1 MRFSV
6 MRPIA
11 VVLLAAAAA
20 GCTGKADAAKAAAN
34 ASKAQPP
41 LPVEVVAAR
50 TDTVT
55 DAIEATGEIEAMQ
68 SIELRPDVDGRIAE
82 ILVREGTSVAKGTA
96 LFRIDDAERRAEVA
110 RARADRDL
118 ARQALDRTKDLLAQK
133 ASSQA
138 DLERA
143 EATARSTD
151 ASLELLQIRLDRSVV
166 RAPFS
171 GVVGQ
176 RFVSI
181 GDYVTSSTRLAAL
194 QTVAPQRATLQVPER
209 FYQTLK
215 LGQKVAFRVAA
226 LAGQEFV
233 GTVEFVDPSVRLP
246 ARTVTVKALVPNPR
260 NELHP
265 GMFVEAKLATAVRT
279 SAIVIPEDAVLPV
292 QGKSFAYVVKDGK
305 AERREIE
312 LGVRTPGYVEVTS
325 GLLAGDAVAVSGLE
339 RLVDGAP
346 VKAQLIE
353 RTPVRPEGA

>member
-1 MRFSV
+1 MI
-6 MRPIA
+6 RPIA
-11 VVLLAAAAA
+11 VLLLAAATTIA
-20 GCTGKADAAKAAAN
+20 CGKDDSATKTAAAKA
-34 ASKAQPP
+34 PP
-41 LPVEVVAAR
+41 AIPVEVVAAR

-82 ILVREGTSVAKGTA
+82 ILVREGAMVAKGA
-96 LFRIDDAERRAEVA
+96 PLFRIDAAERRAEVA
-110 RARADRDL
+110 RATADRDL
-118 ARQALDRTKDLLAQK
+118 ARQALERTRDLLTQK

-143 EATARSTD
+143 EAMARSTD
-151 ASLELLQIRLDRSVV
+151 AQLELLTIRLDRSVV
-166 RAPFS
+166 RAPFA

-181 GDYVTSSTRLAAL
+181 GDFVTSASRLAAL
-194 QTVAPQRATLQVPER
+194 QTIAPQRAAVQVPER

-215 LGQKVAFRVAA
+215 LGQQIKFRVAA
-226 LAGQEFV
+226 LQGEEFT
-233 GTVEFVDPSVRLP
+233 GTVEFIDPSVRLP

-260 NELHP
+260 NVLHP

-292 QGKSFAYVVKDGK
+292 QGKTFAYVVRDGK

-312 LGVRTPGYVEVTS
+312 LGVRTPGFVEVRR
-325 GLLAGDAVAVSGLE
+325 GLIAGDEVAVSGLE
-339 RLVDGAP
+339 RLTDGAA
-346 VKAQLIE
+346 VKAQAVERALI
-353 RTPVRPEGA
+353 RPEGA